1 MSDWIHTLPLGW
13 MALVVFGA
21 TALGTAAIYWIV
33 IRLATEDRARAFKA
47 VSPGLLS
54 PLGIL
59 FGLLIA
65 FTAAQVWG
73 DLDRANTAV
82 NHEASSLRA
91 VVLLSRAFPAD
102 AEARMR
108 ARVKQY
114 VQEAVEVEWPAMA
127 RHRATLATIPA
138 GIGDA
143 LEVAIGLPVGG
154 EGQAAAQREIVANLD
169 NALDARRQ
177 RILVSRSAVNWVKWF
192 ALIIQAACTLT
203 VIAMVH
209 SDNRQAA
216 RFAMGVFATAVAV
229 CIFLL
234 VAHDRPFTGQL
245 SVPPTPLLNVRPDS
259 PLGEKGS

>member
-1 MSDWIHTLPLGW
+1 MSDWIHELPLGW
-13 MALVVFGA
+13 MALLVFGG

-59 FGLLIA
+59 FGLLVA

-73 DLDRANTAV
+73 DVDRASGAV
-82 NHEASSLRA
+82 NREASSLRA
-91 VVLLSRAFPAD
+91 VVLLSRAFPA
-102 AEARMR
+102 EVQARMR
-108 ARVKQY
+108 ALVNQY
-114 VQEAVEVEWPAMA
+114 IQEALEVEWPAMA
-127 RHRATLATIPA
+127 RRRETLTMIPP
-138 GIGDA
+138 GLGDA
-143 LEVAIGLPVGG
+143 LELAIGLPVAA

-192 ALIIQAACTLT
+192 ALIVQAACTLT
-203 VIAMVH
+203 AIAMVQ
-209 SDNRQAA
+209 SDNRAAA
-216 RFAMGVFATAVAV
+216 RFAMGLFATAVAV

-234 VAHDRPFTGQL
+234 VAHDRPFAGQL

-259 PLGEKGS
+259 PLR

>member
-13 MALVVFGA
+13 MALVVFGG

-59 FGLLIA
+59 FGLLVA

-73 DLDRANTAV
+73 DVDRANAAV
-82 NHEASSLRA
+82 NREASSLRT

-102 AEARMR
+102 AQARMR
-108 ARVKQY
+108 ALVNQY
-114 VQEAVEVEWPAMA
+114 IQEARDVEWPAMA
-127 RHRATLATIPA
+127 RRRETLTMLAP
-138 GIGDA
+138 GLGDA
-143 LEVAIGLPVGG
+143 LELAIGLPVGG

-177 RILVSRSAVNWVKWF
+177 RILVSRSEVNWVKWI
-192 ALIIQAACTLT
+192 ALIGQAVCTLT
-203 VIAMVH
+203 AIAMVH
-209 SDNRQAA
+209 SDNRAAA
-216 RFAMGVFATAVAV
+216 RIAMGLFATAVGV

-234 VAHDRPFTGQL
+234 AAHDRPFTGQL
-245 SVPPTPLLNVRPDS
+245 SVAPTPLMQVRPDS
-259 PLGEKGS
+259 SSRMK